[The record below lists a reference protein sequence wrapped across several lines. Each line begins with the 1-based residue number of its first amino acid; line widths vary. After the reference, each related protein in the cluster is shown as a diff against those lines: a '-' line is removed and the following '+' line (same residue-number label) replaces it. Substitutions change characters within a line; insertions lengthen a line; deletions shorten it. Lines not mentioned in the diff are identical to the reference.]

1 MEQSAGAESH
11 FLTPTTVDVG
21 MVNGISEAYG
31 NAGLILRV
39 TPPSPEEIAALPEG
53 SVLIGLLKPFE
64 DKARLAA
71 LNARKITA
79 FSLELLPRISRA
91 QSMDALSSQAS
102 CAGYQ
107 CGLIAAARCTKFFP
121 MLTTAA
127 GTIRPARVLVIGAGV
142 AGLQAIATCKRL
154 GAMVEAYD
162 VRSAAREQIESLGA
176 KFVDTGVSA
185 DGAGGYARD
194 LTAEEKAQQTEKLA
208 KAVAMSDVVITTAAI
223 PGKKA
228 PIIITTD
235 MISRM
240 KYGAIIVDMA
250 AESGGNCALTQ
261 PGEHVIANDVN
272 IHGPLNLPS
281 RMPTHASELY
291 AKNIYNFISPW
302 IKDGELVFD
311 WSDEVVAGTLLCKD
325 GATVHG
331 KIKQI
336 LEKPDG
342 RPARALYLHA
352 RRLHRL
358 RDHRQGAGHPAHAAD
373 VRFQLHPRRRVVG
386 AMIMLGS
393 ADTPLQQAIG
403 FFAVALGA
411 ANAAGGYVVTERM
424 LAMFKKKDGC
434 VMTLP
439 LYVQGAWFP
448 APCSSSRPERHEFAG
463 QCAQG
468 HRLGRLRHAD
478 RHCRHF
484 PRPRPEE
491 HRADGTG
498 AGHRG
503 GGCLD
508 FRQEGQ
514 DDRHAADGR
523 HLQRHGRRCGGGDCR
538 HRVRQ
543 GATHS
548 TGSRRWACSA
558 R

>member
-1 MEQSAGAESH
+1 MQLCIAVVRERAPGESRTALVPETAKKFAALGACLRMEQSAAIESR
-11 FLTPTTVDVG
+11 FLDQDFPDVT
-21 MVNGISEAYG
+21 MVTGITEGYDK
-31 NAGLILRV
+31 AGLIMRV
-39 TPPSPEEIAALPEG
+39 APPSPEEIAAMPEG

-79 FSLELLPRISRA
+79 FALELVPRISRA
-91 QSMDALSSQAS
+91 QSMDALSSQAA

-185 DGAGGYARD
+185 DGAGGYARE
-194 LTAEEKAQQTEKLA
+194 LTAEEKAAQAEKLA
-208 KAVAMSDVVITTAAI
+208 KAVAQADVVITTAAV

-228 PIIITTD
+228 PVIVTVD
-235 MISRM
+235 MIKRM

-311 WSDEVVAGTLLCKD
+311 WDDEIVAGTLLCKD
-325 GATVHG
+325 GATVNAAV
-331 KIKQI
+331 KQI
-336 LEKPDG
+336 
-342 RPARALYLHA
+342 
-352 RRLHRL
+352 
-358 RDHRQGAGHPAHAAD
+358 
-373 VRFQLHPRRRVVG
+373 
-386 AMIMLGS
+386 M
-393 ADTPLQQAIG
+393 
-403 FFAVALGA
+403 
-411 ANAAGGYVVTERM
+411 
-424 LAMFKKKDGC
+424 
-434 VMTLP
+434 
-439 LYVQGAWFP
+439 
-448 APCSSSRPERHEFAG
+448 
-463 QCAQG
+463 
-468 HRLGRLRHAD
+468 
-478 RHCRHF
+478 
-484 PRPRPEE
+484 
-491 HRADGTG
+491 
-498 AGHRG
+498 
-503 GGCLD
+503 
-508 FRQEGQ
+508 
-514 DDRHAADGR
+514 
-523 HLQRHGRRCGGGDCR
+523 GD
-538 HRVRQ
+538 
-543 GATHS
+543 A
-548 TGSRRWACSA
+548 
-558 R
+558 